1 MRLRCR
7 EDVCAQLEGALTACT
22 SATAGVVLLEGAVG
36 CGKTEMLLHVAERAE
51 RLGALVLRA
60 AGSAQ
65 ERDVPYGV
73 LRQLTAGL
81 PADTL
86 PTGTLPAEA
95 AGREPLGGRE
105 LIQALRTAADRTP
118 VVVCVDDLHHTDP
131 ASLDRLLDV
140 ARAVRGERLLLVLA
154 DAPHEHAESPL
165 ARTEFLRHPGFTRI
179 LLGRLDEPGT
189 AALLED
195 HTGRPATAADTAW
208 LHGATGGNPLLLRA
222 LLSERP
228 RSVRGPA
235 DRWPEPAPGGPF
247 TQAALTCL
255 HRDGADSRTLAVALA
270 VLGDDA
276 TPELTARLAG
286 TGPTAAARAAAA
298 LEASGLTEDGR
309 LRHPA
314 VAAAVLDGVS
324 RHELALLRTRA
335 AHVLHESGARAAA
348 VAPHLLAAAEA
359 GAGPEEAPRG
369 DWPVQV
375 LREAALQVLVDDE
388 ECDHAAACLELART
402 LCADEQ
408 TGWEIGLQLAAVTWR
423 KHPAAAERHL
433 DGPLA
438 ALRRG
443 ALGPAAAGRLARLL
457 VAQGRIEDAAEA
469 LERMADPRA
478 AARTTREDPLRELF
492 ALPPAAASA
501 APSAPAAGPG
511 APGDH
516 PGGPARTGTA
526 ELRSSAALWTHPDGA
541 GDEQAAERLLTGT
554 PLAHATFDPI
564 VQAVRTLV
572 HADRP
577 DRAVV
582 WCRRLQAETQPAGS
596 PGWQS
601 VFGLVHSE
609 ALLRLGDLA
618 GAEREA
624 SAAVDAVADR
634 GGLFLFGPVAT
645 LVTALTAMGRYDAVA
660 RRLQMPVPEE
670 LFSSVY
676 ALNYLRARGYYYLA
690 THRHRAALGEF
701 LDAGR
706 LAQRWGLDRPRQ
718 LPWRTDAAEALLRLG
733 EHRQAERFVV
743 EQLATSGVRSPRVRG
758 VSLRL
763 RAATSELRQRPKLL
777 TRAVDELS
785 RSGDRLEL
793 AKALADLGRALLL
806 LGEGTRAGMVTRR
819 AWHLAAD
826 CGAVPLCGQ
835 IMPGQTGTEQRTEP
849 VQRTE
854 ETPETEQLSESER
867 RVAALAAYGYTN
879 REISAKLYVTVSTVE
894 QHLTRAYRK
903 LGISRRQDLPMS
915 LQFDSLES
923 AFPGVGVA

>member
-1 MRLRCR
+1 MRLMCR
-7 EDVCAQLEGALTACT
+7 DDVYAQLEGALTACT
-22 SATAGVVLLEGAVG
+22 SGTAGLVLLEGAVG
-36 CGKTEMLLHVAERAE
+36 CGKTEMLLHVAETAE

-60 AGSAQ
+60 AGSTR
-65 ERDVPYGV
+65 ERDVPHGV

-81 PADTL
+81 PDDTH
-86 PTGTLPAEA
+86 PAA
-95 AGREPLGGRE
+95 AGGREPLTGRE
-105 LIQALRTAADRTP
+105 FISALRTAAERTP
-118 VVVCVDDLHHTDP
+118 VVLCVDDLHHTDP
-131 ASLDRLLDV
+131 ASLERLLDV

-165 ARTEFLRHPGFTRI
+165 ARTEFLRHPGFVRI
-179 LLGRLDEPGT
+179 PLARLDETGT

-195 HTGRPATAADTAW
+195 HTGRPATAEGTAW
-208 LHGATGGNPLLLRA
+208 LYGATGGNPLLLRA

-228 RSVRGPA
+228 RSVRGPD

-270 VLGDDA
+270 ALGDDA

-298 LEASGLTEDGR
+298 LEASGLTDDGR

-335 AHVLHESGARAAA
+335 AHVLHEAGARAAA
-348 VAPHLLAAAEA
+348 VAPHLLAASEA
-359 GAGPEEAPRG
+359 GAGSEEAPRG
-369 DWPVQV
+369 DWPVRV
-375 LREAALQVLVDDE
+375 LREAALQDLVDDE
-388 ECDHAAACLELART
+388 TCDRAAAYLELART
-402 LCADEQ
+402 LCSDEQ

-443 ALGPAAAGRLARLL
+443 GLGPAAAGRLARLL

-469 LERMADPRA
+469 LERMADPRT

-492 ALPPAAASA
+492 ALPPAT
-501 APSAPAAGPG
+501 APAGPPAAGPG

-516 PGGPARTGTA
+516 PGSPARTGTA
-526 ELRSSAALWTHPDGA
+526 ELRSSAALWTHPDSA
-541 GDEQAAERLLTGT
+541 GDEQAAERLLKGA

-582 WCRRLQAETQPAGS
+582 WCRRLQTEAQPADN

-826 CGAVPLCGQ
+826 CGALPLCEQ
-835 IMPGQTGTEQRTEP
+835 IMPGQTGTEQRTAP

-854 ETPETEQLSESER
+854 ESPEAEQLSESER

-903 LGISRRQDLPMS
+903 LGISRRQDLPMD

-923 AFPGVGVA
+923 AFPGAGVA

>member
-7 EDVCAQLEGALTACT
+7 EDVCAQLEGALTACA
-22 SATAGVVLLEGAVG
+22 SGAAGVVLLEGAVG

-65 ERDVPYGV
+65 ERDVPHGV
-73 LRQLTAGL
+73 LHQLTAGL

-86 PTGTLPAEA
+86 PDGA

-105 LIQALRTAADRTP
+105 FIAALRTAAGRTP

-195 HTGRPATAADTAW
+195 HTGRPATEADTAW

-228 RSVRGPA
+228 RAVRGPA

-286 TGPTAAARAAAA
+286 TGPTTAARAAAA

-314 VAAAVLDGVS
+314 VAAAVLDGVP
-324 RHELALLRTRA
+324 RHELAVLRTRA
-335 AHVLHESGARAAA
+335 ARVLHEAGARAGT
-348 VAPHLLAAAEA
+348 VAPHLLAASEA

-375 LREAALQVLVDDE
+375 LREAALQALVDDE
-388 ECDHAAACLELART
+388 RCDHAAACLELAYT

-408 TGWEIGLQLAAVTWR
+408 TGREIGLQLAAVTWR

-433 DGPLA
+433 DDPLA

-443 ALGPAAAGRLARLL
+443 DLGPAQAGRLARLL

-492 ALPPAAASA
+492 ALPPAAAPA
-501 APSAPAAGPG
+501 GPAAPAAAPG
-511 APGDH
+511 APAEH
-516 PGGPARTGTA
+516 PGAPARTGTA
-526 ELRSSAALWTHPDGA
+526 ELRSSAALWTHPDSA
-541 GDEQAAERLLTGT
+541 GDEQAAERLLKGT

-582 WCRRLQAETQPAGS
+582 WCRRLQAETQSAAS

-634 GGLFLFGPVAT
+634 GGLFLFGPLAT
-645 LVTALTAMGRYDAVA
+645 LVTALTAMGRYEAVA
-660 RRLQMPVPEE
+660 RRLQTPVPEE

-676 ALNYLRARGYYYLA
+676 ALNYLRARGHYYLA

-743 EQLATSGVRSPRVRG
+743 EQLATSGVRSPRVLG

-826 CGAVPLCGQ
+826 CGAAPLCAQ
-835 IMPGQTGTEQRTEP
+835 IMPGQTGTEQRTAPERP
-849 VQRTE
+849 AE